1 MAFLRVE
8 NKKSGSYI
16 RIVESYR
23 NENGDSRHRILYNL
37 GKVSDYTPEELRR
50 IGSRL
55 YELGGG
61 DLKKLLGITTSETGR
76 FNYGFYQVYG
86 SALAHYGLPRIFS
99 QISSKHKL
107 GFDFQNAA
115 LLMILERLHDP
126 CSKRSSWFNQTEYLG
141 IKAVGLQHLYR
152 TLDKLADYNKVIQ
165 RQIYQ
170 TGRDLFNQQLDI
182 VFYDVTTLYF
192 DSEVEIE
199 GELRQKGFSKDGKI
213 GKTQIL
219 FCMLIDQ
226 DKQPIGY
233 KVFKG
238 DTFEGNTF
246 EHAIKELKSE
256 YRIDKVIVVA
266 DRGMLSAANLE
277 ITVESGYEFI
287 VGERLRKL
295 PQEIKQHLLDINNY
309 TATWSYQ
316 DSQGEA
322 VAVRH
327 CTVAHQGRTIIG
339 TYSQKRA
346 KKDAHDREV
355 RLQTAEKL
363 LANPSLVTKKAGHFF
378 LKKEGQAK
386 YQLDEQKIKRDE
398 KFDGFLAIATN
409 NTTLAVNTILEQ
421 YKQLYR
427 IEHTFRTFKSHLE
440 TRPMFHWTDKRI
452 EGHLCL
458 CYLSFTLLNYVLL
471 KLYRAGLKTTED
483 QLRKMLSAM
492 QVSLIA
498 QDGKEYYLRSAPQP
512 QEVPL
517 QQKLGL
523 NPLPAIFPAA
533 AVSQLIYNQ

>member
-23 NENGDSRHRILYNL
+23 DKDGHSRHRILYNL
-37 GKVSDYTPEELRR
+37 GKVSDYTPDQLQR

-61 DLKKLLGITTSETGR
+61 DLKDLLGITTTEKAR
-76 FNYGFYQVYG
+76 FNYGFYQVYAG
-86 SALAHYGLPRIFS
+86 ALAHYGLPRIFS
-99 QISSKHKL
+99 RIAGKHKL
-107 GFDFQNAA
+107 QFDFQNAA
-115 LLMILERLHDP
+115 LLMILERLQDP
-126 CSKRSSWFNQTEYLG
+126 CSKRSTYFNQSEYLG
-141 IKAVGLQHLYR
+141 IKPVGLQHLYR
-152 TLDKLADYNKVIQ
+152 TLDKLADYNQLIQ
-165 RQIYQ
+165 KQIFQ
-170 TGRDLFNQQLDI
+170 TGRDLFNQRLDV

-192 DSEVEIE
+192 DSDVEVEE
-199 GELRQKGFSKDGKI
+199 KLRQKGFSKDGKV

-238 DTFEGNTF
+238 DTFEGHTF
-246 EHAIKELKSE
+246 EHAIKDLKDE
-256 YRIDKVIVVA
+256 YQIDKVIVVA

-277 ITVESGYEFI
+277 VTVNNGYEFI

-295 PQEIKQHLLDINNY
+295 PRETQEPLLDIRNY
-309 TATWSYQ
+309 KATWTYENSE
-316 DSQGEA
+316 GEEVTVRYCA
-322 VAVRH
+322 VAF
-327 CTVAHQGRTIIG
+327 QDRTIIG
-339 TYSQKRA
+339 TYSAKRA

-355 RLQTAEKL
+355 KLKTAKKL
-363 LANPSLVTKKAGHFF
+363 LENPSLVAKKAGRFF
-378 LKKEGQAK
+378 LKKEGETK
-386 YQLDEQKIKRDE
+386 YELDKQKVARDE
-398 KFDGFLAIATN
+398 RFDGFLAIATN
-409 NTTLAVNTILEQ
+409 NATLDINIILEQ

-458 CYLSFTLLNYVLL
+458 CYISYTLLNHTLL
-471 KLYRAGLKTTED
+471 KLERAGVKTTEAE
-483 QLRKMLSAM
+483 LRKTIERM
-492 QVSLIA
+492 QVSLIE
-498 QDGKEYYLRSAPQP
+498 QDGKEYYLRSAAQP
-512 QEVPL
+512 LETHI

-523 NPLPAIFPAA
+523 TVLPSVFTASDTP
-533 AVSQLIYNQ
+533 QLI

>member
-23 NENGDSRHRILYNL
+23 DENGHSRHRILYNL
-37 GKVSDYTPEELRR
+37 GKLADYTPEQLMR

-61 DLKKLLGITTSETGR
+61 DLKDLLGITTTEKGR
-76 FNYGFYQVYG
+76 FNYGFYQVYA
-86 SALAHYGLPRIFS
+86 SALSHYGLPRIFS

-107 GFDFQNAA
+107 KFDFQNAA
-115 LLMILERLHDP
+115 LLMILERLQDP
-126 CSKRSSWFNQTEYLG
+126 CSKRSSYFNQAEYLG
-141 IKAVGLQHLYR
+141 IKPAGLQHLYR

-165 RQIYQ
+165 KQIFQ
-170 TGRDLFNQQLDI
+170 TGRNLFNQQLDV

-238 DTFEGNTF
+238 DTFEGHTF
-246 EHAIKELKSE
+246 EHAVKELKRE
-256 YRIDKVIVVA
+256 YQIDKVIVVA

-277 ITVESGYEFI
+277 ITVDSGYEFI

-295 PQEIKQHLLDINNY
+295 PREIQEHLLDIKNY
-309 TATWSYQ
+309 TTTWDYQ
-316 DSQGEA
+316 DSEGEA
-322 VAVRH
+322 VVVRY
-327 CTVAHQGRTIIG
+327 CTVACQGRTIIG
-339 TYSQKRA
+339 TFSAKRA
-346 KKDAHDREV
+346 KKDTHDREV
-355 RLQTAEKL
+355 KLKTAEKL
-363 LANPSLVTKKAGHFF
+363 LANPSLVAKKAGRFF
-378 LKKEGQAK
+378 LKKEGETN
-386 YQLDEQKIKRDE
+386 YELDEQKIKRDE
-398 KFDGFLAIATN
+398 RFDGFLAIATN
-409 NTTLAVNTILEQ
+409 TTALAVHTVLEQ

-452 EGHLCL
+452 EGHICL
-458 CYLSFTLLNYVLL
+458 CYLSYTLLNYILL
-471 KLYRAGLKTTED
+471 KLERAGVKTTEA
-483 QLRKMLSAM
+483 QLRKMLMAM
-492 QVSLIA
+492 QVSLIE
-498 QDGKEYYLRSAPQP
+498 QDGKEYYLRSAAQP
-512 QEVPL
+512 QEAL
-517 QQKLGL
+517 IQQNLGL
-523 NPLPAIFPAA
+523 SILPAVFPSAA
-533 AVSQLIYNQ
+533 ASQLI

>member
-1 MAFLRVE
+1 MAFIRVE

-23 NENGDSRHRILYNL
+23 DENGHSRHRILYNL
-37 GKVSDYTPEELRR
+37 GKVTDYTPEQLMR

-61 DLKKLLGITTSETGR
+61 DLKNLLGITTTEKAR
-76 FNYGFYQVYG
+76 FNYGFYQVYAG
-86 SALAHYGLPRIFS
+86 ALAHYGLPRIFDR
-99 QISSKHKL
+99 ISSKHKL
-107 GFDFQNAA
+107 QFDFQNAA
-115 LLMILERLHDP
+115 LLMILERLQDP
-126 CSKRSSWFNQTEYLG
+126 CSKRSSYFNQTEYLG
-141 IKAVGLQHLYR
+141 IKTVGLQHLYR

-165 RQIYQ
+165 KQIFQ
-170 TGRDLFNQQLDI
+170 TGRNLFNQQLDV

-192 DSEVEIE
+192 DSEFEIE
-199 GELRQKGFSKDGKI
+199 GKLRQKGFSKDGKI

-238 DTFEGNTF
+238 DTFEGHTF

-256 YRIDKVIVVA
+256 YQIDKVIVVA

-277 ITVESGYEFI
+277 ITVDSGYEFI

-295 PQEIKQHLLDINNY
+295 PREIQDILLDIKNY
-309 TATWSYQ
+309 TATWEYQ
-316 DSQGEA
+316 DSEGET
-322 VAVRH
+322 VVVRY
-327 CTVAHQGRTIIG
+327 CTVACQGRTIIG
-339 TYSQKRA
+339 TFSAKRA

-355 RLQTAEKL
+355 RLQTAQKL
-363 LANPSLVTKKAGHFF
+363 LANPNLVTKKAGRFF
-378 LKKEGQAK
+378 LKKEGETN
-386 YQLDEQKIKRDE
+386 YELDEQKIKRDE
-398 KFDGFLAIATN
+398 RFDGFLAIATN
-409 NTTLAVNTILEQ
+409 NTSLAVNIILEQ

-452 EGHLCL
+452 EGHICL
-458 CYLSFTLLNYVLL
+458 CYLSYTLLNCILL
-471 KLYRAGLKTTED
+471 KLERAGVKTTEA
-483 QLRKMLSAM
+483 QLRKMFEAM
-492 QVSLIA
+492 QVSLIE

-512 QEVPL
+512 QEAL
-517 QQKLGL
+517 IQQKLGL
-523 NPLPAIFPAA
+523 PILPSVFPTA
-533 AVSQLIYNQ
+533 AVSQFI